1 MYNEC
6 IRNVYQQSN
15 LNWILSW
22 TSDESQ
28 IIAKTNSECIAKS
41 SNDSQHLRM
50 ANRMHNYT
58 SICVILC

>member
-6 IRNVYQQSN
+6 IMNVYQQSN

-22 TSDESQ
+22 ISDESQ

-41 SNDSQHLRM
+41 NNDSQYLRM
-50 ANRMHNYT
+50 ANRMHKHTFN
-58 SICVILC
+58 CVILC